1 MRMTVYDFDKM
12 LAWKKCRRK
21 SGGCWWF
28 CVFLYLLNIG
38 WGARSTIYE
47 EDWEDET
54 YKI

>member
-1 MRMTVYDFDKM
+1 MPKEEWRLLVV
-12 LAWKKCRRK
+12 L
-21 SGGCWWF
+21 
-28 CVFLYLLNIG
+28 CVLILNIG